1 MQEQGEGMGYRSLE
15 EYMQERMDFF
25 LWLQGEE
32 TEKSGETFYEK
43 MAEMED
49 RTQRTA
55 IFLPPEYVRQC
66 YALTD
71 TEYWLVLYAFASE
84 LEGGLCL
91 DYRRK
96 YGEGMPNLQ
105 YALHLLS
112 QFFPVEYSLIAE
124 LCTEGGKLQEL
135 LILSR
140 GEGALLQQP
149 FRMDSTAFFFGLTGS
164 FPKWSWGYLWQPL
177 PYPQA
182 KKEEPDFLPMH
193 EEELQRI
200 CRIMESF
207 SCFCLQLHGRRG
219 TGKRT
224 LMKRVCLKQQADA
237 VFLSVNSVLE
247 MDKTGQREVFRNL
260 RLLQRLINPVF
271 LLEFREQN
279 MLSAEEM
286 AGFVVSFRKNC
297 GNCRLFLLTESEIP
311 FNQADCA
318 CDRRLELRDTLN
330 EKEKEALW
338 KKWIPAEER
347 REWQWTLLGRYRRNI
362 GEWAEK
368 RREMLFL
375 TGSGDKLLSDSELW
389 EAVLQSNQRT
399 GPFGMLVEKK
409 WERED
414 LILSEEC
421 RKQLDTV
428 LEIADGW
435 REEHGLRILFH
446 GSSGTGKT
454 MTASILAK
462 RLGLSLFKVE
472 LSRIFDKY
480 IGETE
485 KHVDEIF
492 RIAQKNNF
500 LLFFDEADALFTKRT
515 GIRDSNDKYANV
527 STAYLLQRMEEY
539 AGTMILSTNLLNHFD
554 DAFVRRIHF
563 MIKFAE
569 PDEETRMKLWKKAL
583 AEGPALE
590 EGISYREL
598 ARAAAFS
605 PARICAAAR
614 TAQMLAGKKE
624 AGVITKKELWE
635 AMELEAVKDDMPL
648 KRF

>member
-1 MQEQGEGMGYRSLE
+1 MQKRAEGTGYRSLE
-15 EYMQERMDFF
+15 EYMQERTNFF

-32 TEKSGETFYEK
+32 TEKSREIFYEK
-43 MAEMED
+43 MAEMEK
-49 RTQRTA
+49 RTRRTA
-55 IFLPPEYVRQC
+55 IFLPPEYVRQR

-71 TEYWLVLYAFASE
+71 TEYWLVLFAFACE

-96 YGEGMPNLQ
+96 YGEGMPDIQ

-112 QFFPVEYSLIAE
+112 PFFPVEYSLIAE
-124 LCTEGGKLQEL
+124 LYTEGGKLRDL
-135 LILSR
+135 LMLSK
-140 GEGALLQQP
+140 GERTPLQQP
-149 FRMDSTAFFFGLTGS
+149 VRVNSAVVFFGLTGS
-164 FPKWSWGYLWQPL
+164 FPKWSWGYLWGPL
-177 PYPQA
+177 SYPQA
-182 KKEEPDFLPMH
+182 EKEKPDFLPLH
-193 EEELQRI
+193 EEELQQI
-200 CRIMESF
+200 CRIMEASF
-207 SCFCLQLHGRRG
+207 FFCLHLHGRRG
-219 TGKRT
+219 SGKRT
-224 LMKRVCLKQQADA
+224 LVKRVCLKQQEDA
-237 VFLSVNSVLE
+237 LFLSVNSVLE
-247 MDKTGQREVFRNL
+247 MDKTGQEEVLGNL

-271 LLEFREQN
+271 ILDFREQN
-279 MLSAEEM
+279 VLSAEEM
-286 AGFVVSFRKNC
+286 ARFAASFRENC
-297 GNCRLFLLTESEIP
+297 DGCRLFLLTETEIS
-311 FNQADCA
+311 FGQADCI

-330 EKEKEALW
+330 EKEMEALW

-362 GEWAEK
+362 GEWTEK
-368 RREMLFL
+368 KRQMLFWAA
-375 TGSGDKLLSDSELW
+375 GGENASADSRLW
-389 EAVLQSNQRT
+389 EAELQSNQRT
-399 GPFGMLVEKK
+399 GPFGVLVDKK
-409 WERED
+409 WEPED

-435 REEHGLRILFH
+435 QEEEGLRILFH

-454 MTASILAK
+454 MTASILAN
-462 RLGLSLFKVE
+462 RLRLSLFKVE

-480 IGETE
+480 VGETE

-500 LLFFDEADALFTKRT
+500 LLFFDEADALFAKRT

-563 MIKFAE
+563 IIKFAA

-583 AEGPALE
+583 SEGPALE
-590 EGISYREL
+590 EGISFREL

-605 PARICAAAR
+605 PARIFAAAR
-614 TAQMLAGKKE
+614 TARMLAGKKE
-624 AGVITKKELWE
+624 GGVIRKKELWK